1 MWRITDRQNI
11 FYLHEALHVFDAEN
25 ELKKY
30 TWVRTGIR
38 LIEQIRAALQAN
50 LYPLIVAE
58 GQSQEKMARILHSMY
73 LSRGYRSF
81 AKIGHNLFV
90 CGLSFGE
97 NDQHWLDLM
106 RKGQIRTL
114 YVSLYG
120 DPDSDP
126 NRQIRTRA
134 NEISVARG
142 TRRPL
147 AVHFY
152 DAASAHVWG

>member
-1 MWRITDRQNI
+1 
-11 FYLHEALHVFDAEN
+11 
-25 ELKKY
+25 
-30 TWVRTGIR
+30 
-38 LIEQIRAALQAN
+38 
-50 LYPLIVAE
+50 
-58 GQSQEKMARILHSMY
+58 
-73 LSRGYRSF
+73 
-81 AKIGHNLFV
+81 
-90 CGLSFGE
+90 
-97 NDQHWLDLM
+97 M